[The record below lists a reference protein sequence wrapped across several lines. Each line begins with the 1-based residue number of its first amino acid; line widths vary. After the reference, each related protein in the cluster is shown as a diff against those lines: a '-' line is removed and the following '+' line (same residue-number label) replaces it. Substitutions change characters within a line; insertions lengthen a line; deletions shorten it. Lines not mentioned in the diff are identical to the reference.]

1 MNNKKI
7 DFSDCPITKTAEVL
21 GGKWS
26 LTIIFSLIKETKRFK
41 ELERQ
46 IEGINT
52 RMLVKELKQLENNG
66 IVVRKVYP
74 EIPPK
79 VEYSLTEKGRALKN
93 VLIEMRNW
101 GNEYI
106 TK

>member
-1 MNNKKI
+1 MINKKI

-26 LTIIFSLIKETKRFK
+26 LPIIFSLIKETKRVK

>member
-1 MNNKKI
+1 MSYYQ
-7 DFSDCPITKTAEVL
+7 DSRGFL

-26 LTIIFSLIKETKRFK
+26 LPIIFYLIKETKRFK

-106 TK
+106 KNNVILNSNK

>member
-1 MNNKKI
+1 
-7 DFSDCPITKTAEVL
+7 
-21 GGKWS
+21 
-26 LTIIFSLIKETKRFK
+26 
-41 ELERQ
+41 
-46 IEGINT
+46 
-52 RMLVKELKQLENNG
+52 MLVKELKQLENNG

-101 GNEYI
+101 GNKYI
-106 TK
+106 TKQCNS